1 MYRIMIVEDD
11 EVIARA
17 VQQSLFS
24 WGMDAFCVQDFSGV
38 LAEFAVKNPQL
49 VLMDIH
55 LPFFNGFYWCQE
67 IRKVSKVPVIFLSSA
82 SDNMNIIMAVNMGG
96 DDFIAKPFD
105 LSVLTAKV
113 QAMLRRTY
121 EFAGETNFLEHR
133 GAMLDTGSGV
143 LNYRG
148 KRIELT
154 KNEWR
159 ILQFLLENKGKAVSR
174 DMLMMHLWESDSF
187 IDDNT
192 LTVNVTRLRKKLEE
206 AGLTDFIQTKKGV
219 GYLKNRRK
227 RMEQQKEGIRQEF
240 MLLNWYLKEHLASA
254 VRIAAF
260 IGVFSLLCFLRNVP
274 QDVTVYMI
282 VLMAAVGAAGFCF
295 HYGKYRKH
303 HLVLALLAAEPQG
316 KTEALPEA
324 DGLLAR
330 DYQQIIASYERQFQ
344 EEQIKMEQKY
354 RDMME
359 YYTMWTHQIKTPIAA
374 MRLLLQEEDTP
385 LSREMQS
392 ELFQTEQYVQMALQ
406 YLRMEKMTSDLVF
419 ARYDLDALIRQA
431 VRKYAPLFIRRKI
444 ILSYEPVHCEVLT
457 DEKWL
462 VFVLE
467 QILSNALKYTKSG
480 SIHIYLSPDAPKTL
494 VIEDTGIGIAPED
507 LPRIF
512 EKGYTGCNGRADKR
526 STGIGLYL
534 CRQIMEK
541 LSHTIRI
548 ESEMGVGTKVYL
560 GLDTVSL

>member
-1 MYRIMIVEDD
+1 
-11 EVIARA
+11 
-17 VQQSLFS
+17 
-24 WGMDAFCVQDFSGV
+24 
-38 LAEFAVKNPQL
+38 
-49 VLMDIH
+49 
-55 LPFFNGFYWCQE
+55 
-67 IRKVSKVPVIFLSSA
+67 
-82 SDNMNIIMAVNMGG
+82 
-96 DDFIAKPFD
+96 
-105 LSVLTAKV
+105 
-113 QAMLRRTY
+113 
-121 EFAGETNFLEHR
+121 
-133 GAMLDTGSGV
+133 
-143 LNYRG
+143 
-148 KRIELT
+148 
-154 KNEWR
+154 
-159 ILQFLLENKGKAVSR
+159 
-174 DMLMMHLWESDSF
+174 
-187 IDDNT
+187 
-192 LTVNVTRLRKKLEE
+192 
-206 AGLTDFIQTKKGV
+206 
-219 GYLKNRRK
+219 
-227 RMEQQKEGIRQEF
+227 MEQQKEGIRQEF

-282 VLMAAVGAAGFCF
+282 VLMAVAGAAGFCF

-494 VIEDTGIGIAPED
+494 VIEDTGIGIAPEGSAAD
-507 LPRIF
+507 FRKRLHGLQRPRRQAV
-512 EKGYTGCNGRADKR
+512 NGHR
-526 STGIGLYL
+526 
-534 CRQIMEK
+534 
-541 LSHTIRI
+541 
-548 ESEMGVGTKVYL
+548 
-560 GLDTVSL
+560 TVSVPPDHGETFAYHPHRVGDGSGNEGVSWAGYRIPVVHRELRRESYRNVRLPVFL